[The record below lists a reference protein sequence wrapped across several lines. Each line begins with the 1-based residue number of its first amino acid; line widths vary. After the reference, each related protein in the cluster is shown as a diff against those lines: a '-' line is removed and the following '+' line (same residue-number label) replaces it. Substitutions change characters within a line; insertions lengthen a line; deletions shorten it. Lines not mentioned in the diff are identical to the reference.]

1 MRESCLV
8 STRPMGLI
16 NLPINTSRH
25 AWCTGSQT
33 AREAPGG
40 AGPTPLGDATPA
52 VRVHDPAQRGFSLI
66 EVSIVSA
73 IILLLAI
80 IAIPAINNYVVENR
94 VPKVGEALARFIVLT
109 RVNATGGSATPYA
122 TINTLNLANVLGEAS
137 VFSITGSGAST
148 SVAHGLGSEGDIVVA
163 PVTAGKQFSVTLSK
177 VSNAACPGI
186 ASVLQSVAQSITV
199 KPNSGTET
207 ILKSPTLVY
216 SPMVAQS
223 GCDKGSVN
231 TFVFTAG

>member
-109 RVNATGGSATPYA
+109 QVNASGGSATPYSGID
-122 TINTLNLANVLGEAS
+122 TVNLANVLGDAS
-137 VFSITGSGAST
+137 IFSVSGSGAST
-148 SVAHGLGSEGDIVVA
+148 VVAHGLGAEGNVVVA
-163 PVTAGKQFSVTLSK
+163 PVGAGKQFSVSLSK
-177 VSNAACPGI
+177 VSDAACPGI
-186 ASVLQSVAQSITV
+186 ASVLQRVARSISVQ
-199 KPNSGTET
+199 PDSGTEVT
-207 ILKSPTLVY
+207 LKSASQAY
-216 SPMVAQS
+216 SAMAAEA